1 VLPSRPA
8 LRPAVAATPSLLCRR
23 RAVFP
28 CPIPLGLRRSPP
40 GNLAGL
46 RLCRP
51 PDLGRHR
58 PPPDLGLRLR
68 DLCRAVRRQRLSA
81 AAFFTDPPSA
91 RGGSPSLLQ
100 RPPPGAVHPPPGA
113 ARSQPPGVGRRLP
126 FASLSPSTSAALGQ
140 AAVCRPPVLCQG
152 QRSRLVIRA
161 LSAAWGRAP
170 FSARGR
176 DLAVLCRKS
185 APSAAV
191 ADRAA
196 DLRHRCSRQ
205 PPAAVQLGFRAQ
217 DLRQLVQV
225 GLPWFVWYQVS
236 CFP

>member
-8 LRPAVAATPSLLCRR
+8 LRPAVAAIPSLLCHR

-28 CPIPLGLRRSPP
+28 PP

-46 RLCRP
+46 RLRRP

-58 PPPDLGLRLR
+58 PLPDLGLRLR
-68 DLCRAVRRQRLSA
+68 DLCRAVRRQSLSA
-81 AAFFTDPPSA
+81 AASFNDPPSA
-91 RGGSPSLLQ
+91 RGGSPSFNGRRQGQ
-100 RPPPGAVHPPPGA
+100 RSAPGA
-113 ARSQPPGVGRRLP
+113 ARPQPPGAGRRLP
-126 FASLSPSTSAALGQ
+126 SARSLPGAE
-140 AAVCRPPVLCQG
+140 
-152 QRSRLVIRA
+152 IRA
-161 LSAAWGRAP
+161 LSAAWGRASFSARGRAP

-196 DLRHRCSRQ
+196 NLQHRCSR
-205 PPAAVQLGFRAQ
+205 
-217 DLRQLVQV
+217 
-225 GLPWFVWYQVS
+225 
-236 CFP
+236 

>member
-23 RAVFP
+23 P
-28 CPIPLGLRRSPP
+28 PP

-46 RLCRP
+46 RRS
-51 PDLGRHR
+51 PDLGRHH

-68 DLCRAVRRQRLSA
+68 DLCRAIRRQRLSA

-100 RPPPGAVHPPPGA
+100 RPPPGAVHPPPAA
-113 ARSQPPGVGRRLP
+113 ARPQPPGAGRRLSS
-126 FASLSPSTSAALGQ
+126 ASLSPSTSAARGS
-140 AAVCRPPVLCQG
+140 ASATRSYAPSVAWGRPPSAVRRFSARG
-152 QRSRLVIRA
+152 RDLVIRA
-161 LSAAWGRAP
+161 LSTAWGRAP

-176 DLAVLCRKS
+176 DLAVLYRKS
-185 APSAAV
+185 ALSAAI

-196 DLRHRCSRQ
+196 DLRHRCSR
-205 PPAAVQLGFRAQ
+205 
-217 DLRQLVQV
+217 
-225 GLPWFVWYQVS
+225 
-236 CFP
+236 